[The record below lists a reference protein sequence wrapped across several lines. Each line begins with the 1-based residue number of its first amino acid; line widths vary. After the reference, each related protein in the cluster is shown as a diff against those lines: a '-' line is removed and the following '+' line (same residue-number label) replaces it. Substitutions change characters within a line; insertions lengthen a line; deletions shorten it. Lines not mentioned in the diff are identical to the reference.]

1 MGCNDIYNIQTRVGI
16 PNIIDTNNSPFKTG
30 YITEVKD
37 NYTNMA
43 YNIAPKKDN
52 SINNIIYS
60 SNPIEYNNN
69 SHYTTSTTTVTY
81 TTKVLKYNVNEV
93 NSIYKDATIKDNAI
107 GVNSSAK
114 PIEFNNNPCTT
125 TVTTTI
131 LRPFTTTSVT
141 KPNVNSINPSIKIF
155 PKKKKLLM

>member
-1 MGCNDIYNIQTRVGI
+1 
-16 PNIIDTNNSPFKTG
+16 
-30 YITEVKD
+30 
-37 NYTNMA
+37 MA

-93 NSIYKDATIKDNAI
+93 NSTYKDSTIKDNAI
-107 GVNSSAK
+107 GVNPSTK
-114 PIEFNNNPCTT
+114 PIEFNNNTHT
-125 TVTTTI
+125 ITVTTTI
-131 LRPFTTTSVT
+131 IRPFTTTSVT

-155 PKKKKLLM
+155 PKKKRNC